1 MIKDNIVFNI
11 ILTAVAP
18 IVWGSTYLVTTE
30 FLPPNSP
37 LLASVLRA
45 LPAGILLLLIG
56 RQLPTGQWWWK
67 ACVLGILNIG
77 AFFYFLF
84 LAAYHL
90 PGGVAALIMS
100 VQPVIVL
107 LLGIIL
113 LGQSIQTTQT
123 LACALGMF
131 GVALIALQPTAE
143 LDFIGVTAGLAGAL
157 SMATGLVLTKR
168 WGRPKDVGV
177 LTFTGWQL
185 IFGGLVLIPPA
196 FFSEGLPEAI
206 TLTNWLGFTYLCIV
220 GALIA
225 YALWFRGLDRLS
237 VLSVSFISLAS
248 PLSAAILGYV
258 FLDQNLNS
266 IQIFGAFAV
275 ILAVILAQPQSKSL
289 LPNFL
294 QRNN

>member
-1 MIKDNIVFNI
+1 MIKDNITFNI

-56 RQLPTGQWWWK
+56 RQLPEGQWWWK

-100 VQPVIVL
+100 IQPVIVL
-107 LLGIIL
+107 LLGLVL
-113 LGQSIQTTQT
+113 LGQSIQTTQVA
-123 LACALGMF
+123 ACIIGMV
-131 GVALIALQPTAE
+131 GVALIVLQPTAK
-143 LDFIGVTAGLAGAL
+143 LDFIGVIAGFAGAL
-157 SMATGLVLTKR
+157 SMATGLVFAKR
-168 WGRPKDVGV
+168 WGRPKNVGV

-196 FFSEGLPEAI
+196 FLSEGLPEKI
-206 TLTNWLGFTYLCIV
+206 TLTNWLGFTYLCVV
-220 GALIA
+220 GALVA
-225 YALWFRGLDRLS
+225 YALWFRGLDRLPA
-237 VLSVSFISLAS
+237 LSVSFISLAS
-248 PLSAAILGYV
+248 PLSAAALGYI
-258 FLDQNLNS
+258 FLDQNLNG
-266 IQIFGAFAV
+266 IQILGAIAVIFAV
-275 ILAVILAQPQSKSL
+275 VLAQPQSKSF

-294 QRNN
+294 QKNN